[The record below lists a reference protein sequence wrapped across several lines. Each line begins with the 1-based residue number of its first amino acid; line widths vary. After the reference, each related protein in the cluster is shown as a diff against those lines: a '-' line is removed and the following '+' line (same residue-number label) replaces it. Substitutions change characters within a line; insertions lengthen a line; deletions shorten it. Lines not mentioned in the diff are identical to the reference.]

1 MNDAQSRLREIPQV
15 SALLEDQRLCALLA
29 GRRRFWLLGVIQKEL
44 AGLRVRLPR
53 ETGAIRDRGQLLNE
67 VVEAVE
73 AEYDEMIAPA
83 WTRVLNATGVV
94 VHTNL
99 GRSNLPAVA
108 AEAVRAV
115 AQGNS
120 DLEFDLAAGS
130 RGHRGR
136 RVEAKAAVLTGAED
150 ALVVNNNAAALWL
163 AVRHLASGGRVIIS
177 RGEVVAIGGSFRIHE
192 ILAET
197 GCELVEVGTTNRTT
211 CDDYAAAMIP
221 GAVLLKVH
229 RSNFEMTGFIAETT
243 LSELVALARETDGRV
258 IYDAGSGALY
268 PMADLGLP
276 GGETELHQDVAV
288 GCDLVTCSGD
298 KLLGGCQAGII
309 MGSAA
314 TIAALRKH
322 PMRRAFRVDK
332 MTLAAL
338 DAVLGLYLEAEDLP
352 AIPTLRML
360 AATTAELEERA
371 GILLRELEPLA
382 PAGWRGAV
390 VPAEGSVGG
399 GAFSSARIA
408 SRLVLWTAP
417 KVELEK
423 CHRLLRTG
431 DPALVGRMGQ
441 DGLGVDLRTLSAE
454 ELPLVVTTFQRAWN
468 LLTTG
473 DQQLGGSETR

>member
-1 MNDAQSRLREIPQV
+1 MSDAQSRLREIPQV
-15 SALLEDQRLCALLA
+15 SALLEEPRLLALLA
-29 GRRRFWLLGVIQKEL
+29 GRRRRWLLGIIQHEL
-44 AGLRVRLPR
+44 AALRTRLPGEKGAVRGR
-53 ETGAIRDRGQLLNE
+53 EQLLNE
-67 VVEAVE
+67 VVEAVDKK
-73 AEYDEMIAPA
+73 YHEMIAPA

-108 AEAVRAV
+108 ADAVRTV
-115 AQGNS
+115 AGANS
-120 DLEFDLAAGS
+120 DLEFDLVSGT

-136 RVEAKAAVLTGAED
+136 RVEAKAALLAGAED

-163 AVRHLASGGRVIIS
+163 AVRYLASGGRVVIS

-229 RSNFEMTGFIAETT
+229 RSNFELTGFTAETT
-243 LSELVALARETDGRV
+243 LAELVDLARETGGKV

-268 PMADLGLP
+268 PMANLGLP
-276 GGETELHQDVAV
+276 AGETELHEDVAV

-298 KLLGGCQAGII
+298 KLLGGCQAGIVL
-309 MGSAA
+309 GSEA

-338 DAVLGLYLEAEDLP
+338 DAVLGLYLAAEDLP
-352 AIPTLRML
+352 ELPTLRML
-360 AATTAELEERA
+360 AATPGELEERA
-371 GILLRELEPLA
+371 GVLLRELTPLA
-382 PAGWRGAV
+382 PAGWQGAV
-390 VPAEGSVGG
+390 VSADGSVGG
-399 GAFSSARIA
+399 GAFSAARVV
-408 SRLVLWTAP
+408 SRLVLWAAP
-417 KVELEK
+417 KSELEI
-423 CHRLLRTG
+423 CHRLLRAG
-431 DPALVGRMGQ
+431 DPALVGRMSQ
-441 DGLGVDLRTLSAE
+441 DGLGIDMRTLSAG
-454 ELPLVVTTFQRAWN
+454 ELPLVAAAFQRVWR
-468 LLTTG
+468 LLAGG
-473 DQQLGGSETR
+473 DLQHGGSEAQ